1 MPESVF
7 YIRGFPS
14 SLFDS
19 SALSPDMLADL
30 KEVAALSDTDVT
42 ALSQRLASAKGF
54 LDPKA
59 LAATIRQ
66 VVHKEDAAQ
75 SVRRALRNL
84 GPKDIEPLLE
94 VLADQAQEKDFPLAQ
109 DLLGRLAKI
118 LPELI
123 QTYPALA
130 RFEKAE
136 RLAKLTGQQLESVD
150 LICDLRPIFDESRTR
165 LEGMMPYT
173 RLRLVAK
180 GADGLPN
187 AFEAELSAQAVQDL
201 AEKAAKAIEKL
212 DVLRKTIES
221 VVPEGL
227 PDLPLT
233 RAVKTESTDA

>member
-1 MPESVF
+1 
-7 YIRGFPS
+7 
-14 SLFDS
+14 
-19 SALSPDMLADL
+19 MLADL
-30 KEVAALSDTDVT
+30 KEVAALSDADVKD
-42 ALSQRLASAKGF
+42 LSQRLASAKGF

-75 SVRRALRNL
+75 SIRRALRNL
-84 GPKDIEPLLE
+84 GPKDVEPLLKA
-94 VLADQAQEKDFPLAQ
+94 LADRGQEEGFPLAK
-109 DLLGRLAKI
+109 DSLDRLARI

-136 RLAKLTGQQLESVD
+136 RLAKLTGQELESFE
-150 LICDLRPIFDESRTR
+150 LICDLRPIFDESRTQ

-187 AFEAELSAQAVQDL
+187 AFEAELSAQAVHDL
-201 AEKAAKAIEKL
+201 ARKAAKAIEKL
-212 DVLRKTIES
+212 DVLRKTVEKIA
-221 VVPEGL
+221 
-227 PDLPLT
+227 PDGMPDIPWT
-233 RAVKTESTDA
+233 RAAKTEATDA

>member
-1 MPESVF
+1 
-7 YIRGFPS
+7 
-14 SLFDS
+14 
-19 SALSPDMLADL
+19 MLADL
-30 KEVAALSDTDVT
+30 KEVAALSATDVK
-42 ALSQRLASAKGF
+42 ALSQRLADAKGF

-66 VVHKEDAAQ
+66 VVHEENAAQ
-75 SVRRALRNL
+75 SVQRALRNL
-84 GPKDIEPLLE
+84 GPRDIEPLLKA
-94 VLADQAQEKDFPLAQ
+94 LSDQGQEEGFPLAK
-109 DLLGRLAKI
+109 DSLDRLAKI

-150 LICDLRPIFDESRTR
+150 LVCDLRPIFDESRTQ

-187 AFEAELSAQAVQDL
+187 AFEAELSEQAVHDL
-201 AEKAAKAIEKL
+201 AGKAAKAMEKL
-212 DVLRKTIES
+212 AVLRQTIER

-233 RAVKTESTDA
+233 RAAKTESTNA

>member
-1 MPESVF
+1 
-7 YIRGFPS
+7 
-14 SLFDS
+14 
-19 SALSPDMLADL
+19 MLADL
-30 KEVAALSDTDVT
+30 KEVAALSDKDVK
-42 ALSQRLASAKGF
+42 ALSQLLADAKGF

-59 LAATIRQ
+59 LAAIIRQ

-75 SVRRALRNL
+75 SAQRALRNL
-84 GPKDIEPLLE
+84 GPKDVEPLLE
-94 VLADQAQEKDFPLAQ
+94 VLADQGQEEDFPLAQ
-109 DLLGRLAKI
+109 NLLGRLGEI
-118 LPELI
+118 LPKLI

-150 LICDLRPIFDESRTR
+150 LICDLRPIFDETRTQ

-187 AFEAELSAQAVQDL
+187 AFEAELSEQAVHDL
-201 AEKAAKAIEKL
+201 AEKAGKAIEKL
-212 DVLRKTIES
+212 RVLRKKIES
-221 VVPEGL
+221 IVPEGL

-233 RAVKTESTDA
+233 RAAKKESTNA

>member
-1 MPESVF
+1 
-7 YIRGFPS
+7 
-14 SLFDS
+14 
-19 SALSPDMLADL
+19 MLADL
-30 KEVAALSDTDVT
+30 KEVAALSDKDVK
-42 ALSQRLASAKGF
+42 ALSQLLADAKGF
-54 LDPKA
+54 LDPKT

-66 VVHKEDAAQ
+66 VVHEENAAQ

-84 GPKDIEPLLE
+84 GPKDVEPLLKA
-94 VLADQAQEKDFPLAQ
+94 LSDQGQEEGSPLAQ

-123 QTYPALA
+123 QTYPALT

-136 RLAKLTGQQLESVD
+136 RLARLTGQELESFE

-187 AFEAELSAQAVQDL
+187 AFEAELSEQAVHDL

-212 DVLRKTIES
+212 DVLRKTVES
-221 VVPEGL
+221 ITPGGL

-233 RAVKTESTDA
+233 RTAKKESPNA